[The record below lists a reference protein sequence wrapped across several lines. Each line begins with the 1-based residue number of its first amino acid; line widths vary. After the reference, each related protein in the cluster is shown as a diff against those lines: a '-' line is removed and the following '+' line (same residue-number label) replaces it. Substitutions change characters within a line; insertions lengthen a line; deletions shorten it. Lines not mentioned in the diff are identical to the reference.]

1 MLIGYIAGRLGVFG
15 VANVGV
21 LTQVTFI
28 LFMPPLLFR
37 AMATVDVGSL
47 SLASLYTY
55 YSVALTVLIATVVTQ
70 TLAGKRPQVAMI
82 RSLGAV
88 FSNMAIIGTPIIQ
101 LAFGSDGLAILLPII
116 AFHALI
122 LLTISTLVIESAQA
136 SDRLKQLGSNVSVD
150 GTHRGPDYGAIV
162 FQALKSAIIHP
173 VVLPILLGLLWGA
186 THLKLPI
193 VIDRTFALLGQA
205 GVPASLVLLGATL
218 ASYGLRGNV
227 LLALLMTIGKL
238 LVLPALMYIVGRTV
252 FDLAPLPLAVV
263 TVAAALP
270 TGANVYLLA
279 QRYDTQVASV
289 SATCALS
296 TLGAVLTLSLLIPFF
311 AK

>member
-1 MLIGYIAGRLGVFG
+1 MLTGYLAGRFGVFKG
-15 VANVGV
+15 ANVGV
-21 LTQVTFI
+21 LTQVTFV

-55 YSVALTVLIATVVTQ
+55 YSVALTVLVGTVVLQ
-70 TLAGKRPQVAMI
+70 YIIGSRLQLAMI
-82 RSLGAV
+82 RGLGAV
-88 FSNMAIIGTPIIQ
+88 FSNMAIIGIPIIQ

-116 AFHALI
+116 AIHALI
-122 LLTISTLVIESAQA
+122 LLTISTLVIESAEA
-136 SDRLKQLGSNVSVD
+136 SDRTKRLGFDVRPR
-150 GTHRGPDYGAIV
+150 GTHYAAIV
-162 FQALKSAIIHP
+162 FQALRSAIIHP

-186 THLKLPI
+186 THLKLPV

-227 LLALLMTIGKL
+227 LSALLMTGGKL
-238 LVLPALMYIVGRTV
+238 IVLPALMYLVGRSV

-296 TLGAVLTLSLLIPFF
+296 TLGAVVTLSVLIPFF